1 MDRVNYRE
9 YVPLERLDARG
20 ISKPYAEFKILTM
33 GITCDLGVKIRHDL
47 VFKHFEF
54 SRGGLIFLESANQV
68 RKLAD
73 FYHPKVFKRVQDIRA
88 PNVKSIKKKT
98 RKSDNNSFNNQVAL
112 FLEYGADKITHVK
125 IFKNSALQL
134 CGIHD
139 IEHFNQCM
147 TYIVDMLSKR
157 KIEMS
162 VYKRLEDSVLGC
174 NVEQCFEE
182 GKCAIINDLPYT
194 IDCLAPGHFHVHSGY
209 AKDDEY
215 FVRKVDDVYT
225 VAHHLPPF
233 FEGPLTYG
241 NFQINLVTAT
251 IRLNFTL
258 NNERLFQ
265 LIHKHRKDLH
275 TEYDST
281 RNKSFRITKS
291 IPAETRHQKRDLLFF
306 IFDNGKIIFTGATT
320 SSEIQTGFNF
330 ITELLRGFRPQI
342 FKPNIHTL
350 YSSFLTMKGLPQP
363 VIRQRGS
370 RTNPAVPAVQETSL
384 QADKP
389 GQSVHSDV
397 QCPETAVA
405 LE

>member
-1 MDRVNYRE
+1 MQRENYRE
-9 YVPLERLDARG
+9 YVPEDRLSAANVSRPD
-20 ISKPYAEFKILTM
+20 AEFKILTM

-54 SRGGLIFLESANQV
+54 ARGGLIFLESANQV
-68 RKLAD
+68 RKLAG

-98 RKSDNNSFNNQVAL
+98 RKSNNNSFNNQVAL
-112 FLEYGADKITHVK
+112 FLECGGDKITHVK

-139 IEHFNQCM
+139 LAHFNQCM
-147 TYIVDMLSKR
+147 TYIVDMLSRR
-157 KIEMS
+157 KVDIR
-162 VYKRLEDSVLGC
+162 VYRSLLESELGC
-174 NVEQCFEE
+174 DVERLHAQ
-182 GKCAIINDLPYT
+182 GLPAVVNGLPYS
-194 IDCLAPGHFHVHSGY
+194 IEQLAPGHFRVHSGY

-215 FVRKVDDVYT
+215 FVRRVGDCFT

-233 FEGPLTYG
+233 FEGPIRFDH
-241 NFQINLVTAT
+241 FQINLVTAT

-258 NNERLFQ
+258 NNEKLFQ

-291 IPAETRHQKRDLLFF
+291 IPAETRLQKRDLLFF

-320 SSEIQTGFNF
+320 SSEIQAGFTF

-342 FKPNIHTL
+342 FKPNIHAL
-350 YSSFLTMKGLPQP
+350 YSSFLRMKGLPQP
-363 VIRQRGS
+363 PERVRGTGRSAQRPAPAAGSGAARQGTAS
-370 RTNPAVPAVQETSL
+370 SPA
-384 QADKP
+384 
-389 GQSVHSDV
+389 
-397 QCPETAVA
+397 
-405 LE
+405 

>member
-1 MDRVNYRE
+1 MNREQYRE
-9 YVPLERLDARG
+9 YAPLERLDSKG
-20 ISKPYAEFKILTM
+20 ISRPYAEFKILTM

-54 SRGGLIFLESANQV
+54 ARGGLIFLESANQV
-68 RKLAD
+68 RKLAG
-73 FYHPKVFKRVQDIRA
+73 FYHPKVFKRIQDIRA

-98 RKSDNNSFNNQVAL
+98 RKSNNNSFNNQVAL
-112 FLEYGADKITHVK
+112 FLEYGADRITHVK

-139 IEHFNQCM
+139 LEHFNQCM
-147 TYIVDMLSKR
+147 TYIVDMLSRR
-157 KIEMS
+157 KIEVS
-162 VYKRLEDSVLGC
+162 VYSRLEDSVLNC
-174 NVEQCFEE
+174 DIEQLFAQ
-182 GKCAIINDLPYT
+182 GRCATINDLPYN
-194 IDCLAPGHFHVHSGY
+194 IDRLAPGYYRVHSGY

-215 FVRKVDDVYT
+215 FVRRTGDCFT

-233 FEGPLTYG
+233 FEGPLRYG

-258 NNERLFQ
+258 NNEKLFQ

-291 IPAETRHQKRDLLFF
+291 IPVESRNQKRDLLFF

-320 SSEIQTGFNF
+320 SEEIKEGFDF
-330 ITELLRGFRPQI
+330 ITELLRGFRPLI
-342 FKPNIHTL
+342 YKPNINSL
-350 YSSFLTMKGLPQP
+350 YDSFLQMKGLHPH
-363 VIRQRGS
+363 RQ
-370 RTNPAVPAVQETSL
+370 QTS
-384 QADKP
+384 AE
-389 GQSVHSDV
+389 GG
-397 QCPETAVA
+397 PETRPSTRTPPRSPSTGDLSRERKAAV
-405 LE
+405 E